1 MRLALYLLAGLFF
14 MLMQT
19 TVVPWMVPSPF
30 KPNLLLILIIYLSLG
45 EDLVQ
50 GAMLSYLLGCLQ
62 DVFAGSFLG
71 LYGFVCLVTFL
82 AAKISMRWLD
92 TERSVLLLILVF
104 FGTLFE
110 GAMVLFLLA
119 TFAEPG
125 HIWPIILGSLP
136 TQALASTAAAW
147 LLLLFLNRLQK
158 RLGTRIALPGL
169 QRLDSD
175 HGF

>member
-19 TVVPWMVPSPF
+19 TVVPWMVPSSF

-45 EDLVQ
+45 EDLVR
-50 GAMLSYLLGCLQ
+50 GAMLAYLLGCLQ

-82 AAKISMRWLD
+82 AARIVMGWLD
-92 TERSVLLLILVF
+92 TNSSALLLTLVF

-110 GAMVLFLLA
+110 GAMVLFLLG

-125 HIWPIILGSLP
+125 HIWPMVLGSLP
-136 TQALASTAAAW
+136 TQALSSTAATW
-147 LLLLFLNRLQK
+147 LLLLCLNRLHK
-158 RLGTRIALPGL
+158 RLGPRFALPGL